1 MLYGDVREGGQAM
14 TVFFGRIGTAFGQDK
29 RKMCGP
35 GPDLQGM
42 VSMVES
48 REPVAMRPL
57 RDVEEGGLA

>member
-1 MLYGDVREGGQAM
+1 
-14 TVFFGRIGTAFGQDK
+14 
-29 RKMCGP
+29 MCDP

-48 REPVAMRPL
+48 REPMAMRSL

>member
-1 MLYGDVREGGQAM
+1 
-14 TVFFGRIGTAFGQDK
+14 
-29 RKMCGP
+29 MCDP

>member
-1 MLYGDVREGGQAM
+1 M